1 MAQQNAHR
9 RNAGMGSV
17 TGFVLALAMLA
28 ATAFVFMRAQPS
40 QHGLVWADIPSDEAV
55 ITAAMD

>member
-1 MAQQNAHR
+1 
-9 RNAGMGSV
+9 MGSV

-40 QHGLVWADIPSDEAV
+40 DQGLVWADVPADEQVVA
-55 ITAAMD
+55 AAMD

>member
-1 MAQQNAHR
+1 
-9 RNAGMGSV
+9 MGSV
-17 TGFVLALAMLA
+17 TGFILALAMLA

-40 QHGLVWADIPSDEAV
+40 QHGLVWADDPTEEAV

>member
-1 MAQQNAHR
+1 
-9 RNAGMGSV
+9 MGSV

-40 QHGLVWADIPSDEAV
+40 EHGLVWADVPSDEAV